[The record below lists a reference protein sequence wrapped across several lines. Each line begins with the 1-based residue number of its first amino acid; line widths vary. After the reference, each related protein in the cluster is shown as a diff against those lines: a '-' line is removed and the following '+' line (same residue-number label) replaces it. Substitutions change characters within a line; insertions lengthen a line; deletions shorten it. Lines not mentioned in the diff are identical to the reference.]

1 MGREH
6 GGGGGSHPLSLEAE
20 GSLPAARASAPSAD
34 REHTTHYQQRPPLS
48 LGGDAAGCVCVCVRV
63 DDRFH
68 CRTSWLFC
76 RGSASCDRPTAQN
89 PRVLGNFSRK
99 IILPRIRV
107 RSPSE
112 QAATRTVRNHLR
124 QCESSRELVIL
135 KLVRCNAINET
146 GKGKKRFS
154 PLSSASCSR
163 SSVSPGGWSVCLA
176 ARGEEKILVFF
187 SGFIYF

>member
-6 GGGGGSHPLSLEAE
+6 SSEMETTPPVARLGGGRFSPSEPRQKGRYLRPAPQSPQPTGHTQRTTSSDPLFHRGET
-20 GSLPAARASAPSAD
+20 R
-34 REHTTHYQQRPPLS
+34 RV
-48 LGGDAAGCVCVCVRV
+48 VCVCVRV

-176 ARGEEKILVFF
+176 ARG
-187 SGFIYF
+187 

>member
-1 MGREH
+1 MG
-6 GGGGGSHPLSLEAE
+6 
-20 GSLPAARASAPSAD
+20 PAARAAAPSAD
-34 REHTTHYQQRPPLS
+34 RAHTTHYQQRPPLS

-89 PRVLGNFSRK
+89 PRVLGKFFPKNHFTQD
-99 IILPRIRV
+99 L
-107 RSPSE
+107 SPLTERASCH
-112 QAATRTVRNHLR
+112 TTVRNHLR

-146 GKGKKRFS
+146 GKKKKKKKKKKKS
-154 PLSSASCSR
+154 T
-163 SSVSPGGWSVCLA
+163 
-176 ARGEEKILVFF
+176 LVDTTA
-187 SGFIYF
+187 